1 MMSKRKALMPDVF
14 KRRKR
19 VCVGGL
25 VRPTP
30 SSPQWGS
37 DSEDNL
43 SAAAPSDTKAAMMY
57 LCSLF
62 PKQTYEG
69 RIPPII
75 MKHQLYSV
83 VKNKTLVDRQ
93 LNDLR
98 NAHEVKMMKLGNEVD
113 EYCLVFTED
122 YKNHIT
128 MFYGQEISKTVERF
142 LKDVV
147 SRTNEM
153 CVTQQIMTDQNF
165 TDVEITWVFFGYT
178 YHQWRQWRQL
188 IPLCFSDNDDMHLAI
203 HFMFTSMYRCFVL
216 VCLCVIFLE
225 CWFYLSTS
233 TVRSWKVR
241 GHNILHRCEIFDVL
255 FCHEFGNTTGAL
267 QFTLCCYFPRQLV
280 NAGVLTVRDLGSWWL
295 AIPGAGLFVKLF
307 TKGRKAVL
315 ASIRKSKYKEILKQE
330 LESRKMSASV
340 KLGMSYHIHDIIGA
354 DLVTCIETT
363 SGELLRLKDD

>member
-19 VCVGGL
+19 VRVGGL

-37 DSEDNL
+37 DNEEHI
-43 SAAAPSDTKAAMMY
+43 SAAVPSDTKAAIMY

-62 PKQTYEG
+62 PKQMYEG

-122 YKNHIT
+122 YKNHIAT
-128 MFYGQEISKTVERF
+128 FYGQELSKTVERF
-142 LKDVV
+142 LEDVV

-153 CVTQQIMTDQNF
+153 CVTQQIMTDHNF
-165 TDVEITWVFFGYT
+165 TDVEIT
-178 YHQWRQWRQL
+178 
-188 IPLCFSDNDDMHLAI
+188 
-203 HFMFTSMYRCFVL
+203 
-216 VCLCVIFLE
+216 
-225 CWFYLSTS
+225 
-233 TVRSWKVR
+233 
-241 GHNILHRCEIFDVL
+241 
-255 FCHEFGNTTGAL
+255 
-267 QFTLCCYFPRQLV
+267 QLV

-295 AIPGAGLFVKLF
+295 AIPGAGLFVKHF
-307 TKGRKAVL
+307 TKGKKAVL

-330 LESRKMSASV
+330 LESRKMTASV
-340 KLGMSYHIHDIIGA
+340 KLGMSYHIHDIIGG